1 MSLFRLERKKN
12 QAFCVLV
19 YHFQETLERKK
30 ERFSISLGVNPMT
43 FHTASEYRLGVR
55 GVHREEGVKLDLTL
69 YITTIDKLEL
79 TTFKYRYI
87 LNLTGHS
94 ST

>member
-1 MSLFRLERKKN
+1 MERFGVFFVIISITNKN
-12 QAFCVLV
+12 LS
-19 YHFQETLERKK
+19 EN
-30 ERFSISLGVNPMT
+30 RFSISLGVNPMT
-43 FHTASEYRLGVR
+43 LHTASEYRLGVR